1 MSFSQPGFTRIA
13 ALFGVLAALATGVA
27 AQQQRT
33 EQRSDPFAGL
43 TFRNIGP
50 ATMGGRIDDLA
61 VLETNP
67 AVFYVGAATG
77 GLWKTM
83 NNGTTWQVLFDD
95 LDDVVSIGDI
105 AITADDPNTVWVGSG
120 ENNNRQSGSWGN
132 GVYKSIDGGHT
143 WKHMGLRES
152 KHIARIV
159 IDPIDHDVVYVA
171 ALGSLYGPG
180 KERGVFKTTDGGLT
194 WSNVLFVNED
204 TGATELVQDPTNNKV
219 LYAATYQRR
228 RATWGMNGGGP
239 GSAIHKSSDAGRTWT
254 KLTNGIPSGPL
265 GRIGMDI
272 YRRNPN
278 ILYARIQHDTES
290 GTYRSDDA
298 GLTWRKMSN
307 VNPRPMY
314 FSQIRIDPNNDLRVY
329 VLGVQVHISDDG
341 GKTFVENGTM
351 HSDHHAMWI
360 NPNNSNHI
368 IDGNDGG
375 VGISYD
381 RGKTWEGIYNM
392 DLGQY
397 YHVGY
402 DMAKPYN
409 VCGGLQDNYTWCGP
423 SAVRSRNGI
432 VNDDWTQIQ
441 GGDGF
446 EAVMDSTD
454 PRIVYAESQDGNI
467 VRVDRLTNERKAI
480 RPLPGRGEPPL
491 RWNWNTPIHI
501 SPHNPKTVYVGA
513 NKVFKSTDGGQSFT
527 AISPELTQAVDRE
540 GLSLM
545 GVVGKDIKIAK
556 NDGVQSYGNL
566 VQVVESP
573 KQAGVI
579 YAGADD
585 GSVQMTKD
593 GGKTWTNITSRFPGA
608 PKNGYVSGLVA
619 SAHDA
624 NTVYAAFDG
633 HWNDDFNN
641 YLYAS
646 ADGGN
651 TWRSISEGL
660 PKGQV
665 VNTVAEDP
673 KNPNVLYAG
682 TEFGLFVTPDRGGS
696 WDRLR
701 ANLPTVPVHEIVIH
715 PRDNDMIVATH
726 GRSLWI
732 LDDATP
738 IQQAAEARR
747 ADAFLFDIR
756 PATQYNLA
764 NDRGFVTDKPFRGKN
779 PEYGALITYHLR
791 SEPKQLA
798 LRIQDAS
805 GTTVRELSGDELRN
819 ARKAGMNRVAWDLR
833 HQPLPP
839 SATQQGGGP
848 GGGGGGGGGGFG
860 GGGNN
865 GPNVLPGDYRV
876 TLVVEGKDVATKT
889 VRVTPDT
896 AVQMTDAERK
906 TWHDTAIALHDLQK
920 TANEAADAVTEL
932 GRQFQAL
939 EGLVKVA
946 TNVPSSATSAMGE
959 TSKKL
964 ADLRRRLGV
973 PAPGEQA
980 SGGGFGGGGG
990 GGGFGGGQNQNVRGT
1005 IGQTKGQIM
1014 NSTSLPTAQQTRVTN
1029 ESREDL
1035 TKVVQ
1040 DTNALIAE
1048 LPALYDKIGVSALKP
1063 AALKQIRVAGIS
1075 ATQ

>member
-1 MSFSQPGFTRIA
+1 MCMTLRRFEPFRLAILLVAIAVSGGPVSGQGQPRA
-13 ALFGVLAALATGVA
+13 E
-27 AQQQRT
+27 QRT
-33 EQRSDPFAGL
+33 DPFAGL

-67 AVFYVGAATG
+67 AVFYVGAASG
-77 GLWKTM
+77 GLWKTT
-83 NNGTTWQVLFDD
+83 NNGTTWDVLFDD

-105 AITADDPNTVWVGSG
+105 AITPDDANTVWVGSG

-132 GVYKSIDGGHT
+132 GVYKSTDGGQT
-143 WKHMGLRES
+143 WKHMGLRDS
-152 KHIARIV
+152 KHIARII
-159 IDPIDHDVVYVA
+159 IDPIDHDIVYVA
-171 ALGSLYGPG
+171 ALGSLYGAS
-180 KERGVFKTTDGGLT
+180 KERGVFKTSDGGLSWT
-194 WSNVLFVNED
+194 NVLFVNED

-239 GSAIHKSSDAGRTWT
+239 GSAIHKTSDGGRTWT
-254 KLTNGIPSGPL
+254 RLTNGIPEGPL
-265 GRIGMDI
+265 GRIGMDV
-272 YRRNPN
+272 YRANPN
-278 ILYARIQHDTES
+278 ILYARIEHESQS

-314 FSQIRIDPNNDLRVY
+314 FSQIRIDPTNDLRVY
-329 VLGVQVHISDDG
+329 VLGVQLHISDDG
-341 GKTFVENGTM
+341 GKTFIENGTM

-381 RGKTWEGIYNM
+381 KGKTWEGIYNL

-402 DMAKPYN
+402 DMEQPYN
-409 VCGGLQDNYTWCGP
+409 LCGGLQDNYTWCGP
-423 SAVRSRNGI
+423 SAVRSRLGI
-432 VNDDWTQIQ
+432 VNDDWYQIQ

-446 EAVMDSTD
+446 EAVIDPSD
-454 PRIVYAESQDGNI
+454 PRIIYAESQDGNI

-480 RPLPGRGEPPL
+480 RPLPARGEPPL

-501 SPHNPKTVYVGA
+501 SPHNPKTIYVGA

-527 AISPELTQAVDRE
+527 AISGELTQAVDRE
-540 GLSLM
+540 GLALM
-545 GVVGKDIKIAK
+545 GVVAKDVKIAK

-566 VQVVESP
+566 VQLVESP
-573 KQAGVI
+573 RQAGVL

-585 GSVQMTKD
+585 GSVQMTRD
-593 GGKTWTNITSRFPGA
+593 GGKTWTNITAKFPNG

-624 NTVYAAFDG
+624 NTVYVSFDG

-651 TWRSISEGL
+651 TFRSISEGL

-665 VNTVAEDP
+665 VTTITEDP

-682 TEFGLFVTPDRGGS
+682 TEFGMFVTPDRGGS

-701 ANLPTVPVHEIVIH
+701 ANLPTVPIHEIVIH
-715 PRDNDMIVATH
+715 PRDNDMILATH
-726 GRSLWI
+726 GRSIWI

-738 IQQAAEARR
+738 IQQASEARR
-747 ADAFLFDIR
+747 AETFLFDIR
-756 PATQYNLA
+756 PAMQYNLA
-764 NDRGFVTDKPFRGKN
+764 NNRGFVTDKPFRGRN
-779 PEYGALITYHLR
+779 PDYGALITYHLR

-798 LRIQDAS
+798 LRIRDAS
-805 GTTVRELSGDELRN
+805 GTLVREIMGDDVRDK
-819 ARKAGMNRVAWDLR
+819 RKAGLNRIAWDLR

-839 SATQQGGGP
+839 SAGQQGGP

-860 GGGNN
+860 GGGLN
-865 GPNVLPGDYRV
+865 GPNVLPGEYRV
-876 TLVVEGKDVATKT
+876 TLVVDGKDVATKS
-889 VRVTPDT
+889 VRVSGDV
-896 AVQMTDAERK
+896 AVQMTDADRK
-906 TWHDTAIALHDLQK
+906 TWHDTALALHELQK
-920 TANEAADAVTEL
+920 TANEAADAVAEL
-932 GRQFQAL
+932 GRQFQTL
-939 EGLVKVA
+939 ENLVKGA
-946 TNVPSSATSAMGE
+946 TNVPAAATTAMGE
-959 TSKKL
+959 TSKRL
-964 ADLRRRLGV
+964 TELRRRLGV
-973 PAPGEQA
+973 PAPGQQ

-990 GGGFGGGQNQNVRGT
+990 GFGGGGPNPNVRAV
-1005 IGQTKGQIM
+1005 IGQTKGQVM
-1014 NSTSLPTAQQTRVTN
+1014 NSTSLPTAQQVRVST

-1040 DTNALIAE
+1040 DANGLIAE
-1048 LPALYDKIGVSALKP
+1048 FSALYDKLGVTGLKP
-1063 AALKQIRVAGIS
+1063 AALKPIRIAGTAS
-1075 ATQ
+1075 TQ

>member
-1 MSFSQPGFTRIA
+1 MSFRHSGSVRLAVLLFLVVTAIGA
-13 ALFGVLAALATGVA
+13 AAFGTD
-27 AQQQRT
+27 QQQQQQQQT
-33 EQRSDPFAGL
+33 QRNDPFAGL

-50 ATMGGRIDDLA
+50 ASMGGRVDDLA
-61 VLETNP
+61 VLESNP
-67 AVFYVGAATG
+67 AVFYVGTATG
-77 GLWKTM
+77 GLWKTT
-83 NNGTTWQVLFDD
+83 NNGTTWEVLFDD
-95 LDDVVSIGDI
+95 LDEVVSIGDI
-105 AITADDPNTVWVGSG
+105 AITPDDANTVWVGSG

-143 WKHMGLRES
+143 WKHMGLRDS
-152 KHIARIV
+152 KHIARII

-194 WSNVLFVNED
+194 WTNVLFVDQD
-204 TGATELVQDPTNNKV
+204 TGATELVQDPSNNKV

-254 KLTNGIPSGPL
+254 KLTNGIPAGPL
-265 GRIGMDI
+265 GRIGMDV
-272 YRRNPN
+272 YRKNPN
-278 ILYARIQHDTES
+278 IVYARIEHESES

-298 GLTWRKMSN
+298 GLTWLKMSD

-314 FSQIRIDPNNDLRVY
+314 FSQIRIDPTNDLRIY
-329 VLGVQVHISDDG
+329 VLGVQIHISDDG
-341 GKTFVENGTM
+341 GRTFTQNGVL

-360 NPNNSNHI
+360 NPNNPNHI
-368 IDGNDGG
+368 IDGTDGG

-381 RGKTWEGIYNM
+381 KGKTWEGIYNM

-402 DMAKPYN
+402 DMATPYN
-409 VCGGLQDNYTWCGP
+409 LCGGLQDNYTWCGP

-446 EAVMDSTD
+446 EAVMDPTN

-467 VRVDRLTNERKAI
+467 VRVDRVTNERKAI

-501 SPHNPKTVYVGA
+501 SPHDPKTIYVGA
-513 NKVFKSTDGGQSFT
+513 NKVFKSTDGGHSFT
-527 AISPELTQAVDRE
+527 AISSDLTQAVDRD
-540 GLSLM
+540 GVSLM
-545 GVVGKDIKIAK
+545 GVVGKEVRIAR

-566 VQVVESP
+566 VQLAESP
-573 KQAGVI
+573 RQAGVI
-579 YAGADD
+579 YAGGDD

-593 GGKTWTNITSRFPGA
+593 GGKTWTNITSKFPNG
-608 PKNGYVSGLVA
+608 PKNAYVSGLVA
-619 SAHDA
+619 SSHDA
-624 NTVYAAFDG
+624 NTVYVAFDG
-633 HWNDDFNN
+633 HWTDDFNN

-646 ADGGN
+646 VDGGN
-651 TWRSISEGL
+651 TFRSISEGL

-665 VNTVAEDP
+665 VTTVQEDP
-673 KNPNVLYAG
+673 KNPSMLYAG
-682 TEFGLFVTPDRGGS
+682 TEFGIFVTPDRGGS

-701 ANLPTVPVHEIVIH
+701 ANLPTVPIHEIQIH
-715 PRDNDMIVATH
+715 PRDNDMILATH
-726 GRSLWI
+726 GRSIWI

-747 ADAFLFDIR
+747 SEAFLFDVR

-764 NDRGFVTDKPFRGKN
+764 NDRGFVTDKPFRGRN
-779 PEYGALITYHLR
+779 PDYGALITYHLR
-791 SEPKQLA
+791 SEPKQVT
-798 LRIQDAS
+798 LRIRDAS
-805 GTTVRELSGDELRN
+805 GTMIREITGNDLRN
-819 ARKAGMNRVAWDLR
+819 ARRAGFNRVAWDLR

-839 SATQQGGGP
+839 APGDEGGRGGGR
-848 GGGGGGGGGGFG
+848 GGFG

-865 GPNVLPGDYRV
+865 GPNVLPGEYRV
-876 TLVVEGKDVATKT
+876 TLVVDGKDVATKP
-889 VRVTPDT
+889 VRVNPDS

-906 TWHDTAIALHDLQK
+906 TWHDTALALHELQK
-920 TANEAADAVTEL
+920 TANDAAEAVTEL
-932 GRQFQAL
+932 GRQLQAL
-939 EGLVKVA
+939 EALVKTA
-946 TNVPSSATSAMGE
+946 TNVPASATSAMAE
-959 TSKKL
+959 TAKRL
-964 ADLRRRLGV
+964 AGLRQRLGV
-973 PAPGEQA
+973 ATPGQPAGR
-980 SGGGFGGGGG
+980 GGRGG
-990 GGGFGGGQNQNVRGT
+990 GGGFGGQQQNVRGT

-1014 NSTSLPTAQQTRVTN
+1014 QSTSLPTAQQMRTAT

-1035 TKVVQ
+1035 MKVVQ
-1040 DTNALIAE
+1040 ETNALIAE
-1048 LPALYDKIGVSALKP
+1048 FPSLYDKLGVSALKP
-1063 AALKQIRVAGIS
+1063 AQLKPVRGVGTTS
-1075 ATQ
+1075 TQ

>member
-1 MSFSQPGFTRIA
+1 MSFRKTGSVRLAVLLLLVVTAVGMA
-13 ALFGVLAALATGVA
+13 AFG
-27 AQQQRT
+27 T
-33 EQRSDPFAGL
+33 EQPSQQPSQAQRNDPYAGL

-50 ATMGGRIDDLA
+50 ATMGGRVDDLA
-61 VLETNP
+61 VLESNP
-67 AVFYVGAATG
+67 AVFYVGTASG
-77 GLWKTM
+77 GLWKTL
-83 NNGTTWQVLFDD
+83 NNGTSWEVLFDD

-105 AITADDPNTVWVGSG
+105 AITPEDGNTVWVGAG

-143 WKHMGLRES
+143 WKHMGLRDS
-152 KHIARIV
+152 KHIARII
-159 IDPIDHDVVYVA
+159 IDPIDHDIVYVA

-194 WSNVLFVNED
+194 WTNVLFVNEN

-219 LYAATYQRR
+219 LYAATYQRQ
-228 RATWGMNGGGP
+228 RAFWGMNGGGP
-239 GSAIHKSSDAGRTWT
+239 GSAIHKTSDGGRTWT
-254 KLTNGIPSGPL
+254 KLTNGIPPGDL
-265 GRIGMDI
+265 GRIGMDV
-272 YRRNPN
+272 YRKNPN
-278 ILYARIQHDTES
+278 IVYARIEHPSES

-298 GLTWRKMSN
+298 GLTWRKMSD

-314 FSQIRIDPNNDLRVY
+314 FSQVRVDPTNDLRVY
-329 VLGVQVHISDDG
+329 VLGVQIHISDDG
-341 GKTFVENGTM
+341 GRTFIENGVL

-360 NPNNSNHI
+360 NPNNPNHI

-381 RGKTWEGIYNM
+381 KGKTWEGIYNM
-392 DLGQY
+392 DLAQY

-402 DMAKPYN
+402 DMATPYN
-409 VCGGLQDNYTWCGP
+409 LCGGMQDNYTWCGP

-446 EAVMDSTD
+446 EAVIDPTD
-454 PRIVYAESQDGNI
+454 PRIIYAESQDGNI
-467 VRVDRLTNERKAI
+467 VRVDRVTNERKAI
-480 RPLPGRGEPPL
+480 RPLPARGEPPL

-501 SPHNPKTVYVGA
+501 SPHNPKTIYVGA

-527 AISPELTQAVDRE
+527 AISAELTQALDRE

-545 GVVGKDIKIAK
+545 GVVGKDVRIAK

-573 KQAGVI
+573 RQAGVI

-585 GSVQMTKD
+585 GSVQVTKD
-593 GGKTWTNITSRFPGA
+593 GGKTWTNISSRFPNG
-608 PKNGYVSGLVA
+608 PKNAYVSGLVA
-619 SAHDA
+619 SAHDP
-624 NTVYAAFDG
+624 NTVYVAFDG
-633 HWNDDFNN
+633 HMNDDYNN

-651 TWRSISEGL
+651 TFRSISEGI

-665 VNTVAEDP
+665 VNTVQEDP
-673 KNPNVLYAG
+673 KNPAVLYAG
-682 TEFGLFVTPDRGGS
+682 TEFGLYVTPDRGGS

-701 ANLPTVPVHEIVIH
+701 ANLPTVPVHEIQIH

-747 ADAFLFDIR
+747 ADAFLFDMR
-756 PATQYNLA
+756 PAMQYNLA

-779 PEYGALITYHLR
+779 PEYGAPISYYLR
-791 SEPKQLA
+791 SEAKQVA
-798 LRIQDAS
+798 LRIRDAS
-805 GTTVRELSGDELRN
+805 GAQVREITGTDLRN
-819 ARKAGMNRVAWDLR
+819 ARRAGINRVNWDLR

-839 SATQQGGGP
+839 AAAPDQGGR
-848 GGGGGGGGGGFG
+848 GGGGGGGGGG
-860 GGGNN
+860 GNN
-865 GPNVLPGDYRV
+865 GPNVMPGEYRV
-876 TLVVEGKDVATKT
+876 TLVVDGRDVATKT
-889 VRVTPDT
+889 VRVNGDV

-906 TWHDTAIALHDLQK
+906 TWHDTALALHDLQK
-920 TANEAADAVTEL
+920 TANEAADAVAEL
-932 GRQFQAL
+932 SRQFQAL
-939 EGLVKVA
+939 ETVVK
-946 TNVPSSATSAMGE
+946 SATTVPAAGTTAMGE
-959 TSKKL
+959 IAKRL
-964 ADLRRRLGV
+964 ADLRTRLGV
-973 PAPGEQA
+973 ATPGQA
-980 SGGGFGGGGG
+980 GGRGGR
-990 GGGFGGGQNQNVRGT
+990 GGGFGGGQNQNVRGN

-1014 NSTSLPTAQQTRVTN
+1014 NSTSLPTAQQMRSTS

-1035 TKVVQ
+1035 MKVVQ
-1040 DTNALIAE
+1040 ETNAMITE
-1048 LPALYDKIGVSALKP
+1048 FPSLYDKVGVSALKP
-1063 AALKQIRVAGIS
+1063 ATLKPVRGVTTS
-1075 ATQ
+1075 TQ